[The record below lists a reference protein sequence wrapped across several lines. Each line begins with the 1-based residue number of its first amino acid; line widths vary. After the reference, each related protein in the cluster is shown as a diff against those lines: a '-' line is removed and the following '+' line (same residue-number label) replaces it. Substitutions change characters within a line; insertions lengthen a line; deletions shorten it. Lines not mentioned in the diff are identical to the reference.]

1 MEPIEFALMEQPTPP
16 VPMETNPSVLMEL
29 FFRDLLVMMEIDQ
42 FVLTGPLLKNL
53 GDPTAMMG
61 GSQPALMG
69 TVPYVLMVPRL
80 HPVQMEADQ
89 HAWMTAGPCAL
100 MGQAL

>member
-1 MEPIEFALMEQPTPP
+1 MKPNQFVLMEQLTHP

-29 FFRDLLVMMEIDQ
+29 FFRDLLVMMEIDL
-42 FVLTGPLLKNL
+42 FVLTGPLPRNL
-53 GDPTAMMG
+53 GDPIVMMEG
-61 GSQPALMG
+61 NQPALMG
-69 TVPYVLMVPRL
+69 TVQYVLMVPRL

-89 HAWMTAGPCAL
+89 HAWMKAGPCVL

>member
-1 MEPIEFALMEQPTPP
+1 MEPIEFVLMERPTPP

-29 FFRDLLVMMEIDQ
+29 FFRDLLVMMEIDL
-42 FVLTGPLLKNL
+42 FVLTGPLLRNL
-53 GDPTAMMG
+53 GDPTAMMV
-61 GSQPALMG
+61 GSQPVLMG
-69 TVPYVLMVPRL
+69 TVLYVLMVPRL

-89 HAWMTAGPCAL
+89 HAWMKAGPCVL